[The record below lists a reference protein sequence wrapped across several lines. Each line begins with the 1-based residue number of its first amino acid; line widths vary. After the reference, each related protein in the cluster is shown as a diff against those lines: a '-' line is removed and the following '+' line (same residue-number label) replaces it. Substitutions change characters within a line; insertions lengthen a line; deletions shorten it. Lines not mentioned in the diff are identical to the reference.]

1 MKKLLLLL
9 ILPLLWACQKEEPVI
24 LEPTFELTLNDNI
37 IDTESFY
44 RVINTYGGI
53 KTEDGVTTKLFVLY
67 LQRDEG
73 DPRLN
78 SEHFAVILK
87 DTNANSDGELLDVGT
102 YDHLNTDSKQISL
115 EIPGPDDYIVYA
127 TSVVL
132 DAGQLGGQHSGLIC
146 LEAEGEFWNPYQQAF
161 YTVTAKLENYPIG
174 RDVESTPYSYLLD

>member
-73 DPRLN
+73 NPRLN

-87 DTNANSDGELLDVGT
+87 DTNAIDNGILLDVGT
-102 YDHLNTDSKQISL
+102 YDHLGTDSKQTSL
-115 EIPGPDDYIVYA
+115 EIPGPDDYIVQA
-127 TSVVL
+127 TSLVQ
-132 DAGQLGGQHSGLIC
+132 DIHNGLIC
-146 LEAEGEFWNPYQQAF
+146 LDASGEFWNPYQQAF

-174 RDVESTPYSYLLD
+174 QDVESTPYGYLLD

>member
-87 DTNANSDGELLDVGT
+87 DTNAIDNGILLDVGT
-102 YDHLNTDSKQISL
+102 YDHLGTNSKQTSL
-115 EIPGPDDYIVYA
+115 EIPGPDDYIVQA
-127 TSVVL
+127 TSLVQDV
-132 DAGQLGGQHSGLIC
+132 HNGLIC
-146 LEAEGEFWNPYQQAF
+146 LDASGEFWNPYQQAF

-174 RDVESTPYSYLLD
+174 QDVESTPYGYLLD

>member
-24 LEPTFELTLNDNI
+24 LEPIFELTLNGNV
-37 IDTESFY
+37 IDTDSFY

-73 DPRLN
+73 NPRLN

-87 DTNANSDGELLDVGT
+87 DTNAIDNGILLDIGT
-102 YDHLNTDSKQISL
+102 YDHLGTDSKQTSL
-115 EIPGPDDYIVYA
+115 EIPGPDDYIVQA
-127 TSVVL
+127 TSLVQ
-132 DAGQLGGQHSGLIC
+132 DIHNGLIC
-146 LEAEGEFWNPYQQAF
+146 LDASGEFWNPYQQAF

-174 RDVESTPYSYLLD
+174 QDVESTPYGYLLD

>member
-24 LEPTFELTLNDNI
+24 LEPIFELTLNSNV
-37 IDTESFY
+37 IDTDSFY

-87 DTNANSDGELLDVGT
+87 DTNAIDNGILLDVGT
-102 YDHLNTDSKQISL
+102 YDHLGTDSKQTSL
-115 EIPGPDDYIVYA
+115 EIPGPDDYIVQA
-127 TSVVL
+127 TSLVQ
-132 DAGQLGGQHSGLIC
+132 DIHNGLIC
-146 LEAEGEFWNPYQQAF
+146 LDASGEFWNPYQQAF

-174 RDVESTPYSYLLD
+174 QDVESTPYGYLLD

>member
-24 LEPTFELTLNDNI
+24 LEPTFELTLNNNI

-87 DTNANSDGELLDVGT
+87 DTNAIDNGILLDVGT
-102 YDHLNTDSKQISL
+102 YDHLGTDSKQTSL
-115 EIPGPDDYIVYA
+115 EIPGPDDYIVQA
-127 TSVVL
+127 TSLVQ
-132 DAGQLGGQHSGLIC
+132 DIHNGLIC
-146 LEAEGEFWNPYQQAF
+146 LDASGEFWNPYQQAF

-174 RDVESTPYSYLLD
+174 QDVESTPYGYLLD

>member
-53 KTEDGVTTKLFVLY
+53 KTENGVTTKLFVLY

-87 DTNANSDGELLDVGT
+87 DTNAIDNGILLDVGT
-102 YDHLNTDSKQISL
+102 YDHLGTDSKQTSL
-115 EIPGPDDYIVYA
+115 EIPGPDDYIVQA
-127 TSVVL
+127 TSLVQ
-132 DAGQLGGQHSGLIC
+132 DIHNGLIC
-146 LEAEGEFWNPYQQAF
+146 LDASGEFWNPYQQAF

-174 RDVESTPYSYLLD
+174 QDVESTPYGYLLD

>member
-87 DTNANSDGELLDVGT
+87 DTNAIDNGILLDVGT
-102 YDHLNTDSKQISL
+102 YDHLGTDSKQTSL
-115 EIPGPDDYIVYA
+115 EIPGPDDYIVQA
-127 TSVVL
+127 TSLVQDV
-132 DAGQLGGQHSGLIC
+132 HNGLIC
-146 LEAEGEFWNPYQQAF
+146 LDASGEFWNPYQQAF

-174 RDVESTPYSYLLD
+174 QDVESTPYGYLLD

>member
-44 RVINTYGGI
+44 RVINTYGGV

-73 DPRLN
+73 NPRLN

-87 DTNANSDGELLDVGT
+87 DTNAIDNGILLDVGT
-102 YDHLNTDSKQISL
+102 YDHLGTDSKQTSL
-115 EIPGPDDYIVYA
+115 EIPGPDDYIVQA
-127 TSVVL
+127 TSLVQ
-132 DAGQLGGQHSGLIC
+132 DIHNGLIC
-146 LEAEGEFWNPYQQAF
+146 LDASGEFWNPYQQAF

-174 RDVESTPYSYLLD
+174 QDVESTPYGYLLD

>member
-87 DTNANSDGELLDVGT
+87 DTNAIDNEILLDVGT
-102 YDHLNTDSKQISL
+102 YDHLGTNSKQTSL
-115 EIPGPDDYIVYA
+115 EIPGPDDYIVQA
-127 TSVVL
+127 TSLVQDV
-132 DAGQLGGQHSGLIC
+132 HNGLIC
-146 LEAEGEFWNPYQQAF
+146 LDASGEFWNPYQQAF

-174 RDVESTPYSYLLD
+174 QDVESTPYGYLLD